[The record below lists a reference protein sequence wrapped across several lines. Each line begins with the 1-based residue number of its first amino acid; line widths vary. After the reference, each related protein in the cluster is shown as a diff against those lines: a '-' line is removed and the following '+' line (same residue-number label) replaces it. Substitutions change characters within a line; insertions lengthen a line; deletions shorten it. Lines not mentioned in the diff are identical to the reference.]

1 MEFRIAFIGFWYNR
15 DKNCDCL
22 RPKIW
27 EELIWN
33 ENYFNF
39 RYVRWWSIIQKK
51 NIFLYFQP
59 PNITIIIGWSPSW
72 VSVFLG
78 STRSPWTTFLSSFF
92 FLRQFRFGLGFHS
105 SIQFIFYNIFLAL
118 FLFQYFSLS
127 PSLFRSFTLF
137 FFDWFYFNQ
146 KLRLRNPHWSANWLL
161 FRLLLK
167 R

>member
-51 NIFLYFQP
+51 KYFLYFQP

-92 FLRQFRFGLGFHS
+92 FSSTISFWTRFSQFDSIHLLQHLS
-105 SIQFIFYNIFLAL
+105 SSFLVSIFLPL
-118 FLFQYFSLS
+118 
-127 PSLFRSFTLF
+127 SLFVSFFYTF
-137 FFDWFYFNQ
+137 F
-146 KLRLRNPHWSANWLL
+146 LRLILL
-161 FRLLLK
+161 QSKIKTKKSTLIS
-167 R
+167 